1 MTEAEVAEKI
11 MAAFPCMKELRQAR
25 DEFSPFDYESDD
37 YLVEIKSR
45 RKAYDPWIIE
55 QLKVDTNVAIAESV
69 KKDFIYVNAFE
80 LLLYIWNI
88 SKLIREEYDFGFED
102 REMPWTTDFEAVQII
117 SKRTGYLY
125 SKDAIIIN
133 TEEL

>member
-11 MAAFPCMKELRQAR
+11 MAAFPRMKELRQAR

-88 SKLIREEYDFGFED
+88 SKLIREDYDFGFED

-125 SKDAIIIN
+125 SKDATIVN

>member
-11 MAAFPCMKELRQAR
+11 MAAFPRMKELRQAM

-80 LLLYIWNI
+80 LLLFIWNI
-88 SKLIREEYDFGFED
+88 SKLIREDYDFGFED

-125 SKDAIIIN
+125 SKDAIIVN

>member
-11 MAAFPCMKELRQAR
+11 MATFPRMKELRQAR

-125 SKDAIIIN
+125 SKDAIIVN

>member
-11 MAAFPCMKELRQAR
+11 MATFPRMKELRQAR

-55 QLKVDTNVAIAESV
+55 QLKVDTNVAIA
-69 KKDFIYVNAFE
+69 
-80 LLLYIWNI
+80 
-88 SKLIREEYDFGFED
+88 
-102 REMPWTTDFEAVQII
+102 
-117 SKRTGYLY
+117 
-125 SKDAIIIN
+125 
-133 TEEL
+133 

>member
-11 MAAFPCMKELRQAR
+11 MAAFPRMKELRQAR

-88 SKLIREEYDFGFED
+88 SKLIREDYDFGFED
-102 REMPWTTDFEAVQII
+102 REMPWTTDLEAVQII

-125 SKDAIIIN
+125 SKDAIIVN

>member
-11 MAAFPCMKELRQAR
+11 MAAFPRMKELRQAR

-80 LLLYIWNI
+80 LLLFIWNI
-88 SKLIREEYDFGFED
+88 SKLIREDYDFGFED

>member
-11 MAAFPCMKELRQAR
+11 MAAFPRMKELRQAR

-80 LLLYIWNI
+80 LLLFIWNI
-88 SKLIREEYDFGFED
+88 SKLIREDYDFGFED

-125 SKDAIIIN
+125 SKDAIIVN
-133 TEEL
+133 TEDL

>member
-11 MAAFPCMKELRQAR
+11 MAAFPRMKEIRQAR

-80 LLLYIWNI
+80 LLLFIWNI
-88 SKLIREEYDFGFED
+88 SKLIREDYDFGFED

-125 SKDAIIIN
+125 SKDAIIVN

>member
-11 MAAFPCMKELRQAR
+11 MAAFPRMKELRQAG

-88 SKLIREEYDFGFED
+88 SKLIREDYDFGFED

-125 SKDAIIIN
+125 SKDAIIVN

>member
-11 MAAFPCMKELRQAR
+11 MAAFPRMKELRQAR

-88 SKLIREEYDFGFED
+88 SKLIREDYDFGFED
-102 REMPWTTDFEAVQII
+102 KEMPWTTDFEAVQII

-125 SKDAIIIN
+125 SKDATIVN

>member
-11 MAAFPCMKELRQAR
+11 MAAFPHMKELRQAR

-80 LLLYIWNI
+80 LLLFIWNI
-88 SKLIREEYDFGFED
+88 SKLIREDYDFGFED

-125 SKDAIIIN
+125 SKDAIIVN